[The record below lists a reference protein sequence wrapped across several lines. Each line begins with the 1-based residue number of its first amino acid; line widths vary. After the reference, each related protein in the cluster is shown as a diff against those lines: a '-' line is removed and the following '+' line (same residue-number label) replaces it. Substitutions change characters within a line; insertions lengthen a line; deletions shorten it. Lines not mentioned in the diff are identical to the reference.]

1 MMNINSDTN
10 TQGAASEGSKALDV
24 FIRAMAYLAETRE
37 SGNCNRIYRTELYVK
52 TLAKEL
58 KTHPRFEKGLE
69 SDKIIETLSKIAPLH
84 DIGNVGIPDRI
95 LLKPGRLAPD
105 EFDIIKSHTTIG
117 RDIIAQAEHDMGLE
131 LLLPNYVKEIVY
143 SHHEKWDGSGYPHG
157 LSGDEIP
164 ISARLVM
171 VVDVYD
177 ALISRRV
184 YKPAITHLQA
194 TKVIQDSKGT
204 HFDPDIVD
212 AFDCCHDEFHRIAHT
227 YSDTEK
233 DFKKR
238 IDYLEKAIAVEP

>member
-1 MMNINSDTN
+1 MNTN
-10 TQGAASEGSKALDV
+10 TDTSTQGSYPDETKALDM

-37 SGNCNRIYRTELYVK
+37 SGNRNRIYRTEHYIK
-52 TLAKEL
+52 TLAKKL

-69 SDKIIETLSKIAPLH
+69 GDNTIETLSKIAPLH

-95 LLKPGRLAPD
+95 LLKPGRLTTD
-105 EFDIIKSHTTIG
+105 EFDNIKSHTTIG
-117 RDIIAQAEHDMGLE
+117 RDIIVQAEHDMGLE
-131 LLLPNYVKEIVY
+131 LLMPNFVKEIVY
-143 SHHEKWDGSGYPHG
+143 SHHEKWDGSGYPQG

-194 TKVIQDSKGT
+194 TKVIQESVGT
-204 HFDPDIVD
+204 HFDPDVVK
-212 AFDCCHDEFHRIAHT
+212 AFDCCHDEFYRIANT

-233 DFKKR
+233 DFRKR
-238 IDYLEKAIAVEP
+238 VDFLEKAIAVEP